1 MIEQVIERWHLHLQ
15 GKLEGGLDALLADD
29 CVFYSPIVYSPQKGK
44 ELTKLYLNAAGNTFS
59 DGERRDKEER
69 PNLTDTKFHYSKEV
83 LCGNHAVL
91 EFETEVEGK
100 YINGI
105 DMITCNDEGMITEFK
120 VMVRPLKAINLL
132 HQKMAAML
140 EKMKKD

>member
-1 MIEQVIERWHLHLQ
+1 MIEQAIERWHLHLQ
-15 GKLEGGLDALLADD
+15 GKLEGGLDALIAED

-44 ELTKLYLNAAGNTFS
+44 DLTKLYLNAAGNTFS

-69 PNLTDTKFHYSKEV
+69 PDLSDTGFHYIKEV
-83 LCGNHAVL
+83 MGGYHAVL
-91 EFETEVEGK
+91 EFETQVEGK

-120 VMVRPLKAINLL
+120 VMVRPLQAINLL

-140 EKMKKD
+140 EQMKKG